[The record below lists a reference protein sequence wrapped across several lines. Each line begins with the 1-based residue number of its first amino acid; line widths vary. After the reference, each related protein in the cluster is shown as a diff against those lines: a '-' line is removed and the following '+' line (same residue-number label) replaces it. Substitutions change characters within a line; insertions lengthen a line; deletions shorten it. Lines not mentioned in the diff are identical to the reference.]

1 MAGNLFKRL
10 ISTLISL
17 ILVMSGVYCAMA
29 EDDIDGMISEKE
41 QIEARFEQARED
53 LAKNEESVSLK
64 EEYKAALEEKLA
76 MLSGEASEISDDI
89 ALIEN
94 EISQKNTELAT
105 AERKIADRMEIFR
118 GRLKDIYMSERSTA
132 FWEILLGSESLSD
145 CVDMMVLLN
154 GVSKKDQQMIDD
166 IQAEMDI
173 IISMKQELSSKKD
186 ELSRKSGELNSKRA
200 EVNELVEE
208 NQEVLEVLY
217 VEAEKAR
224 DQLDQNNEQLI
235 ALENDIAAYYAE
247 QKRLAEE
254 KAEQER
260 LEEERKR
267 LEEEQKLQ
275 DQLDELSTDSDQTD
289 EDIDELLPENPD
301 SEQIGAGGYVWPVPG
316 FYWLSSEWNEDRTT
330 YNHGAIDIAGAGI
343 YGASVVAAAAGTVI
357 YSYSGCPH
365 DYGKEYSCGCGGGY
379 GNYVMIDHGDGRST
393 LYAHLSSLVVGQ
405 GEYVFAGQVLGSVG
419 STGHSTGPHLHFETR
434 LYGEKYNPMLEY

>member
-1 MAGNLFKRL
+1 
-10 ISTLISL
+10 
-17 ILVMSGVYCAMA
+17 MSGVYCAMA
-29 EDDIDGMISEKE
+29 EDDIDSMISEKE
-41 QIEARFEQARED
+41 QIEARFEQAKED

-76 MLSGEASEISDDI
+76 MLSGEASEISEDI
-89 ALIEN
+89 ALIED
-94 EISQKNTELAT
+94 EISQKNTELADQ
-105 AERKIADRMEIFR
+105 ERKISDRMEIFR
-118 GRLKDIYMSERSTA
+118 DRLKDIYMSDRSTA
-132 FWEILLGSESLSD
+132 FLEILLGSESLSD

-154 GVSKKDQQMIDD
+154 GVSKRDQKMIDD

-173 IISMKQELSSKKD
+173 IISMKHELSSKKD
-186 ELSRKSGELNSKRA
+186 ELSRKSGELDSKRA

-217 VEAEKAR
+217 TEAEKAR
-224 DQLDQNNEQLI
+224 GYLDQNNEQLKS
-235 ALENDIAAYYAE
+235 LENDIAAYYAE
-247 QKRLAEE
+247 QKRIAEE
-254 KAEQER
+254 KRAEQER
-260 LEEERKR
+260 LEKERKR

-275 DQLDELSTDSDQTD
+275 EELNNPSSDSDETD
-289 EDIDELLPENPD
+289 EDISEPLPENPYSD
-301 SEQIGAGGYVWPVPG
+301 QIGTGGYVWPVPG

-343 YGASVVAAAAGTVI
+343 YGASVVSAAGGTVI

-393 LYAHLSSLVVGQ
+393 LYAHLSGLVVGE
-405 GEYVFAGQVLGSVG
+405 GEYVSAGQVLGAVG